1 METSRSLSAI
11 LDPSRVAVVGASARQ
26 GSPGNV
32 VWRNLGGFP
41 GEVIPVTPSSAEID
55 GIRAYPS
62 LREVPGHVDLAVVAV
77 PASAARDVVRD
88 AVAAGVGA
96 CVIVSAGFAETG
108 EAGAE
113 LQAEMVRIAR
123 EGGVLLVGPNCLGV
137 QNCDIPLNASLSA
150 GAARGGGGIS
160 VITQSGSYA
169 MALNALSEDEGVN
182 FAIAYSSG
190 NRCDVDDAEVID
202 HVRTDPRT
210 KVICAFLESLG
221 NGELF
226 VEVARR
232 TTAVKPL
239 IVNAVGRSEA
249 GARAAASHTAA
260 LAANRRS
267 WDDVL
272 TSVGVVVTRSGL
284 EMLDAARV
292 LSTQPLPTGARAAII
307 TNSGGTGTELS
318 DLLADEGIVLPELS
332 PALRA
337 KLDEL
342 LPGYASSANPVD
354 ITPIWTRFAEL
365 YPAVLELLARS
376 GEVDIVI
383 PVLLHRSAE
392 NADVASALVAKVDEL
407 RRDDIQTSVYVCWV
421 ARRSAWPVAAGLHEA
436 GIPCFEWPARTAR
449 AVGHAVR
456 YADYRRAIEGSE
468 LPASPVPVA
477 LPVGVGID
485 ADVTQEFVVSHGIP
499 VVETAVCDSA
509 DDAVAQAEMIGY
521 PVVAKVHH
529 PNLLHKSDVGGVR
542 VGLADANQ
550 LRSAATDLLAL
561 APGAQALI
569 QQQVRGIEL
578 VVGGLRDETLGPIVA
593 FGLGGVLV
601 EVLDD
606 VSFAPAHLDQRMA
619 ADLVSRPRGSSIL
632 NGVRGSAPVDR
643 AAIEEL
649 VMSVGRLMAT
659 YPEIAE
665 LDLNPIMAGPDGVVA
680 VDVRLIRRDETDR
693 I

>member
-1 METSRSLSAI
+1 
-11 LDPSRVAVVGASARQ
+11 VVGASARP

-32 VWRNLGGFP
+32 VWRNLGDFP
-41 GEVIPVTPSSAEID
+41 GEVIPVTPTSADID
-55 GIRAYPS
+55 GVLAYRS
-62 LREVPGHVDLAVVAV
+62 LRDVPGHVDLAVVAV
-77 PASAARDVVRD
+77 PASAALDVVRD
-88 AVAAGVGA
+88 AVVAGVGA

-108 EAGAE
+108 KAGAE
-113 LQAEMVRIAR
+113 LQTEMVRIAQA
-123 EGGVLLVGPNCLGV
+123 GGVLLVGPNCLGV
-137 QNCDIPLNASLSA
+137 QNCDVPLNASLSA
-150 GAARGGGGIS
+150 GAAKGGGGIS

-169 MALNALSEDEGVN
+169 MALNALSEDEGIN

-202 HVRTDPRT
+202 QVRTDPRT

-292 LSTQPLPTGARAAII
+292 LSAQPLPAGARAAII

-332 PALRA
+332 LALRA

-365 YPAVLELLARS
+365 YPAVLEVLARS

-392 NADVASALVAKVDEL
+392 NADVANALVAKVDEL

-436 GIPCFEWPARTAR
+436 EIPCFEWPARTAR
-449 AVGHAVR
+449 AAGHAVR
-456 YADYRRAIEGSE
+456 YADYRRAIDSSQLLPDPSPIA
-468 LPASPVPVA
+468 LPAGVGTDPDLTRAFVASHGVPV
-477 LPVGVGID
+477 VG
-485 ADVTQEFVVSHGIP
+485 
-499 VVETAVCDSA
+499 TAVCDTA
-509 DDAVAQAEMIGY
+509 DIAVAQAVIIGY

-542 VGLADANQ
+542 VGVADSNQ
-550 LRSAATDLLAL
+550 LRAAATDLLAL
-561 APGAQALI
+561 APGAQVLI

-578 VVGGLRDETLGPIVA
+578 VVGGLHDETLGPIVA

-606 VSFAPAHLDQRMA
+606 VSFAPAHLNRRMA

-632 NGVRGSAPVDR
+632 NGVRGSGPVDR

-649 VMSVGRLMAT
+649 VMSVGRLMTT

-680 VDVRLIRRDETDR
+680 VDVRLIRRDATDR

>member
-1 METSRSLSAI
+1 
-11 LDPSRVAVVGASARQ
+11 
-26 GSPGNV
+26 
-32 VWRNLGGFP
+32 
-41 GEVIPVTPSSAEID
+41 
-55 GIRAYPS
+55 
-62 LREVPGHVDLAVVAV
+62 
-77 PASAARDVVRD
+77 
-88 AVAAGVGA
+88 
-96 CVIVSAGFAETG
+96 
-108 EAGAE
+108 
-113 LQAEMVRIAR
+113 
-123 EGGVLLVGPNCLGV
+123 
-137 QNCDIPLNASLSA
+137 
-150 GAARGGGGIS
+150 
-160 VITQSGSYA
+160 
-169 MALNALSEDEGVN
+169 
-182 FAIAYSSG
+182 
-190 NRCDVDDAEVID
+190 
-202 HVRTDPRT
+202 
-210 KVICAFLESLG
+210 
-221 NGELF
+221 
-226 VEVARR
+226 
-232 TTAVKPL
+232 
-239 IVNAVGRSEA
+239 
-249 GARAAASHTAA
+249 
-260 LAANRRS
+260 
-267 WDDVL
+267 
-272 TSVGVVVTRSGL
+272 
-284 EMLDAARV
+284 MLDAARV

-407 RRDDIQTSVYVCWV
+407 RGDDIQTSVYVCWV

-449 AVGHAVR
+449 AVGHAAR
-456 YADYRRAIEGSE
+456 YAEYRRAIEGSE

-542 VGLADANQ
+542 VGLADANR

-561 APGAQALI
+561 APGAQVLI

-601 EVLDD
+601 EVLGD

-643 AAIEEL
+643 AAIEDL

-680 VDVRLIRRDETDR
+680 VDVRLIRRDGTDR